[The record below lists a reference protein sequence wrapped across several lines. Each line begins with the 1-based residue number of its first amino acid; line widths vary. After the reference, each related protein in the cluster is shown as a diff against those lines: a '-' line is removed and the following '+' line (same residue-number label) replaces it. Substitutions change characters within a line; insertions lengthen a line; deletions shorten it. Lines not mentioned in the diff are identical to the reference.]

1 MKIAFEEIG
10 VGRKMMRRYPLEKVR
25 NIGIAAHIDAGK
37 TTLTERILYYT
48 GRVHRIGEVDE
59 GSATMD
65 WMEIEKE
72 RGITITSAATTC
84 VWRDHRINIID
95 TPGHVDFTIEVERSL
110 RVLDGVV
117 VVFCGVGGV
126 EPQSETVWRQADRYR
141 VPRIAFVNKM
151 DRIGADFDRVVE
163 MMKNQLGSNAV
174 PIEMPM
180 GSGKDFEGVIDL
192 LEMKGYRYDEAT
204 FGMTYQVVDIPEQ
217 FLDQA
222 TVMRE
227 RLIEV
232 LTEYDDGLM
241 EMFLGGSE
249 IGMKQIKRALRRAT
263 LNASAVPVLCGAAL
277 KNTGVQKVLDAIV
290 DYLPSP
296 VDIRAIEGFNPKTGA
311 IEIRRASDDQPLSA
325 LAFKIMSDP
334 FVGRL
339 TYLRIYSGRLETG
352 ESVYNAGRRVR
363 ERVAKLLLMHANKRE
378 EIDTAF
384 AGDIVGVVGLKRT
397 YTGDTISDP
406 RHPIVFES
414 MVFPEPVISVAIEP
428 KTRADQE
435 RLGEALERLADED
448 PTFKVKVDEESGQT
462 IVSGMGELHLEVIVD
477 RMTREFGVKAN
488 VGKPQVA
495 YRETITQ
502 VATGE
507 GEFVKPGAQSTKGQY
522 GHVVIRLEPIA
533 RGSGFDFESEVGPE
547 TIPEKFFP
555 SIKQGIVESL
565 ENGVLAGYRIVDIK
579 AVLIGGS
586 YHESD
591 SNDVAYKIAT
601 AIAFRNAV
609 IKAKPILM
617 EPVMKVEVVVPEEFV
632 GDVIADLGTRRG
644 RIMGSLL
651 RADGHVVRASVPLSE
666 MFGYATGLRS
676 ATQGRALFTM
686 EFSHYEEVPKAVAE
700 RMSANIEEMGYY
712 S

>member
-1 MKIAFEEIG
+1 
-10 VGRKMMRRYPLEKVR
+10 MMRRYPLEKVR

-174 PIEMPM
+174 PVEMPM

-192 LEMKGYRYDEAT
+192 LEMKAYRYDEAT

-241 EMFLGGSE
+241 EMYLAGSE
-249 IGMKQIKRALRRAT
+249 IGIKQIKKAIRRAT

-296 VDIRAIEGFNPKTGA
+296 VDIRAIEGFNPKTDA
-311 IEIRRASDDQPLSA
+311 MEIRKASDDQPLSA

-384 AGDIVGVVGLKRT
+384 AGDIVGVVGLKKT

-477 RMTREFGVKAN
+477 RMIREFGVKAN

-507 GEFVKPGAQSTKGQY
+507 GKFVKPGAQSTKGQY

-533 RGSGFDFESEVGPE
+533 RGSGFAFESEVGPE
-547 TIPEKFFP
+547 TIPEGFVS
-555 SIKQGIVESL
+555 SIKQGIIESL

-601 AIAFRNAV
+601 AIAFRNAI
-609 IKAKPILM
+609 IKAKPIIM

-651 RADGHVVRASVPLSE
+651 RADGHVVKASVPLSE

>member
-1 MKIAFEEIG
+1 MKAY
-10 VGRKMMRRYPLEKVR
+10 K
-25 NIGIAAHIDAGK
+25 
-37 TTLTERILYYT
+37 
-48 GRVHRIGEVDE
+48 
-59 GSATMD
+59 
-65 WMEIEKE
+65 
-72 RGITITSAATTC
+72 
-84 VWRDHRINIID
+84 
-95 TPGHVDFTIEVERSL
+95 
-110 RVLDGVV
+110 
-117 VVFCGVGGV
+117 
-126 EPQSETVWRQADRYR
+126 
-141 VPRIAFVNKM
+141 
-151 DRIGADFDRVVE
+151 
-163 MMKNQLGSNAV
+163 
-174 PIEMPM
+174 
-180 GSGKDFEGVIDL
+180 
-192 LEMKGYRYDEAT
+192 YDERT
-204 FGMTYQVVDIPEQ
+204 FGMTYDVIDIPDE
-217 FLDQA
+217 FADEA
-222 TVMRE
+222 TLRRE
-227 RLIEV
+227 RLIET

-241 EMFLGGSE
+241 QMYLDGSE
-249 IGMKQIKRALRRAT
+249 IGIKQIKKALRRAT
-263 LNASAVPVLCGAAL
+263 LSASVVPVLCGAAL

-296 VDIRAIEGFNPKTGA
+296 LDIPAIEGFDPKTNA
-311 IEIRRASDDQPLSA
+311 KKIRKPSDDEPFSA

-339 TYLRIYSGRLETG
+339 TYLRIYSGKLETG
-352 ESVYNAGRRVR
+352 ASLYNAGRRVR
-363 ERVAKLLLMHANKRE
+363 ERVAKVLLMHANKRE

-384 AGDIVGVVGLKRT
+384 AGDIVAVVGLKKT
-397 YTGDTISDP
+397 YTGDTLSDP
-406 RHPIVFES
+406 KHPIVFES

-435 RLGEALERLADED
+435 KLGEALERLADED

-477 RMTREFGVKAN
+477 RMIREFGVKAN

-507 GEFVKPGAQSTKGQY
+507 GKFVKPGGQGSRGQY
-522 GHVVIRLEPIA
+522 GHVVIRLEPLP
-533 RGSGFDFESEVGPE
+533 RGSGFAFQSEVGPE
-547 TIPEKFFP
+547 TIPDQFVSAIE
-555 SIKQGIVESL
+555 QGIAESL

-591 SNDVAYKIAT
+591 SNEVAYKIAT
-601 AIAFRNAV
+601 AMAFRNA
-609 IKAKPILM
+609 IIRAKPIIM

-632 GDVIADLGTRRG
+632 GDVIADLGSRRG
-644 RIMGSLL
+644 K
-651 RADGHVVRASVPLSE
+651 ASVPLSE

-700 RMSANIEEMGYY
+700 KMSANIEEMGSY

>member
-1 MKIAFEEIG
+1 
-10 VGRKMMRRYPLEKVR
+10 MRTFPLQKVR

-48 GRVHRIGEVDE
+48 GRVHRMGEVDE

-65 WMEIEKE
+65 WMDIEKE

-84 VWRDHRINIID
+84 VWREHRINIID

-126 EPQSETVWRQADRYR
+126 EPQSETVWRQADRYK

-151 DRIGADFDRVVE
+151 DRIGADFDRAVE
-163 MMKNQLGSNAV
+163 MMRSQLGSNAL

-192 LEMKGYRYDEAT
+192 LEMKAYKYDERT
-204 FGMTYQVVDIPEQ
+204 FGMTYDVIDIPDE
-217 FLDQA
+217 FIDEAMLR
-222 TVMRE
+222 RE
-227 RLIEV
+227 RLIET

-241 EMFLGGSE
+241 QMYLDGSE
-249 IGMKQIKRALRRAT
+249 IGIKQMKKALRRAT
-263 LNASAVPVLCGAAL
+263 LSVSVVPVLCGAAL

-296 VDIRAIEGFNPKTGA
+296 LDIPAIEGFDPKTNVKKT
-311 IEIRRASDDQPLSA
+311 RKPSDDEPLSA

-339 TYLRIYSGRLETG
+339 TYLRIYSGKLETG
-352 ESVYNAGRRVR
+352 ASLYNAGRRVR
-363 ERVAKLLLMHANKRE
+363 ERVAKVLLMHANKRE

-384 AGDIVGVVGLKRT
+384 AGDIVAVVGLKKT
-397 YTGDTISDP
+397 YTGDTLSDP
-406 RHPIVFES
+406 KHPIVFES

-435 RLGEALERLADED
+435 KLGEALERLADED

-477 RMTREFGVKAN
+477 RMIREFGVKAN

-507 GEFVKPGAQSTKGQY
+507 GKFVKPGAQGSRGQY
-522 GHVVIRLEPIA
+522 GHVVIRLEPLP
-533 RGSGFDFESEVGPE
+533 RGSGFAFQSEVGPE
-547 TIPEKFFP
+547 IIPDQFVSAIE
-555 SIKQGIVESL
+555 QGIAESL

-579 AVLIGGS
+579 AILIGGS
-586 YHESD
+586 FHESD
-591 SNDVAYKIAT
+591 SNEVAYKIAT
-601 AIAFRNAV
+601 AMAFRNAI
-609 IKAKPILM
+609 IKAKPIIM

-632 GDVIADLGTRRG
+632 GDVIADLGSRRG
-644 RIMGSLL
+644 KIMGSFL
-651 RADGHVVRASVPLSE
+651 RADGHVVKASVPLSE

-700 RMSANIEEMGYY
+700 KMSANIEEMGSY